1 MSELVESNK
10 MLQVLDWAYE
20 KSLNGL
26 PGTLS
31 AEELADEYLNKNGG
45 NSIKAC
51 DSLINWQVG
60 KCATSGFLSGL
71 GGLIT
76 LPVSIPA
83 NISSVIYVQM
93 RMIAAV
99 AYIGRYDIKD
109 DSVKSLV
116 YMCLTGNA
124 AVEIGKDIGVKIGTK
139 LTQSAIQK
147 ISGETIKRI
156 NQAVG
161 FRLLTKFGQK
171 GIVNLGK
178 AVPLIGGVIGGG
190 VDLASTKTIGKI
202 SKKVFLSY

>member
-1 MSELVESNK
+1 MAGKIESSK

-31 AEELADEYLNKNGG
+31 AEELAEEYLAKN
-45 NSIKAC
+45 NYDAIKAS
-51 DSLINWQVG
+51 DSLISWQVG
-60 KCATSGFLSGL
+60 KCATSGFLTGL
-71 GGLIT
+71 GGIIT
-76 LPVSIPA
+76 LPVAIPA

-99 AYIGRYDIKD
+99 AYIGGYDIKD

-124 AVEIGKDIGVKIGTK
+124 AVEIAKEVGIKIGTK

-147 ISGETIKRI
+147 ISFETIKRI
-156 NQAVG
+156 NQVVG
-161 FRLLTKFGQK
+161 FRLITKFGQK
-171 GIVNLGK
+171 GVVNLGK

-190 VDLASTKTIGKI
+190 VDLASTKVIGKI
-202 SKKVFLSY
+202 SKEVFLSK